1 MIIGVPKETKNRE
14 YRVGM
19 TPELADMARH
29 RGHRIVVQSGA
40 GDGIG
45 ASDSDYRAAGAQIA
59 KTAAQVFSAAGM
71 IVKVKEPLAPERKM
85 LRRGQIL
92 FTYLH
97 LAADKTLTRELMK
110 SGAICIAYETITDD
124 AGRLPLLAPMSKVAG
139 RIASQAAAHYL
150 QKPAGGMGKLI
161 GGAPGV
167 PPAKVVIL
175 GGGVVG
181 RNAARIAHGM
191 GARVTIMEKNDSVMD
206 DIVREF
212 SGAVI
217 TCHSSPGNLRREI
230 AEADVLIGGILVAG
244 EAAPKIVDEA
254 MIKSMPPGAVA
265 VDVAIDQ
272 GGCIATA
279 RPTTHDDPVFVKH
292 GVVHYCVTNMPGAV
306 PHTSTY
312 ALNNATAP
320 LVLSLADQGWQSAA
334 AASKHLQNGLSVAD
348 GMLTCAHSARSLR
361 IRHTPA
367 ADVVRGKAN

>member
-19 TPELADMARH
+19 TPELAELAR
-29 RGHRIVVQSGA
+29 RRDHRIVVQSGA
-40 GDGIG
+40 GAGIG
-45 ASDSDYRAAGAQIA
+45 ATDADYCAAGAEVA
-59 KTAAQVFSAAGM
+59 KTAAQVFAAAEM
-71 IVKVKEPLAPERKM
+71 IVKVKEPLSPERRM

-110 SGAICIAYETITDD
+110 SGAVCVAYETITDD

-139 RIASQAAAHYL
+139 RLAAQAAAHYL
-150 QKPAGGMGKLI
+150 QKSAGGMGKLI

-167 PPAKVVIL
+167 LPAKVVIL

-181 RNAARIAHGM
+181 RNAARIALGM
-191 GARVTIMEKNDSVMD
+191 GARVLILEKNDAVMD

-212 SGAVI
+212 NGAVL
-217 TCHSSPGNLRREI
+217 TCHSSPGNLRREV
-230 AEADVLIGGILVAG
+230 ADADALIGGILVAG
-244 EAAPKIVDEA
+244 EAAPKIIGEE
-254 MIKSMPPGAVA
+254 MIKSMPAGAVV

-279 RPTTHDDPVFVKH
+279 RPTTHDKPVFVKH

-320 LVLSLADQGWQSAA
+320 PLLAIADLGWRRAMEENP
-334 AASKHLQNGLSVAD
+334 HLQNGLSVA
-348 GMLTCAHSARSLR
+348 GGALTCAHSARSLR
-361 IRHTPA
+361 ISHTPA
-367 ADVVRGKAN
+367 AVAVRGAN